1 MKEKTRALA
10 GLVLIAVLATAG
22 WIAFLE
28 VAADELPGMAII
40 EDTNGDRI
48 AVEPTSGDVWDA
60 LVELNQSAGEMWVG
74 GVVEVCLLFRPDP
87 DYPWGF
93 RFNPDSVTVAE
104 VTAEGLQTTIRD
116 ISEDVDYWIE
126 IGQAYVF
133 AKVVELRARAPLGDV
148 TFDGIVDI
156 LDAVTIALAFGA
168 TPSDPNWNLN
178 ANINGDLIVDLF
190 DLAIVAL
197 HFGEAA

>member
-74 GVVEVCLLFRPDP
+74 GVVEVFLLFRPDP

-104 VTAEGLQTTIRD
+104 GTAEGLQTTIRD
-116 ISEDVDYWIE
+116 ISEDVDYWIG

-148 TFDGIVDI
+148 TFDGTVDI